1 MRRTTLAT
9 LVALGVTLS
18 LVAAACG
25 GGDKTAKQKAA
36 ATTTAASNSNAGKE
50 PQAVPGFDGKT
61 ITLGV
66 ITPQSGTTGA
76 IAGKYL
82 GTPLTDGNK
91 MYWQSVND
99 KGGVA
104 GKYKVDLKVADSQY
118 DATVGTQAYANLK
131 GDVLAFQQIL
141 GTAVTQAI
149 EPQLATDK
157 IIAGPATLDAEW
169 NLDANLF
176 PFVTSYQLLAIN
188 ALDYYLK
195 KGGGQGKNICSL
207 AQDDGYGDAGVQG
220 AEYAAKKLGFT
231 LKTEQRVKLLGDKTA
246 AVQALKDN
254 KCDAVFT
261 TLLFVDMK
269 SLVSTARQLGFEAR
283 FILEAPAWE
292 RGFTD
297 KTDSGFDQSFSDY
310 LTKNMWVAATGPQ
323 WGDKTNPGMA
333 KMLADLAKYKPDQ
346 KANLYFLFGYG
357 QAWALD
363 QILEK
368 AAANGDFSRDGLQA
382 AITQVGSLKF
392 DNLIPDYKYGTSVDQ
407 RVTPLPASLFTV
419 DPTIDGGLKML
430 AADYVSD
437 AAKTYKFTKK

>member
-1 MRRTTLAT
+1 MRRTSVARLA
-9 LVALGVTLS
+9 ALGLS
-18 LVAAACG
+18 LALVAAACG
-25 GGDKTAKQKAA
+25 GGDKTAKEKAKES
-36 ATTTAASNSNAGKE
+36 TTTGSGSNAGKAPE
-50 PQAVPGFDGKT
+50 PAPGFDGST

-91 MYWQSVND
+91 LYWQAKND

-104 GKYKVDLKVADSQY
+104 GKYKVQLKVADSQY
-118 DATVGTQAYANLK
+118 DATVGGQAYDGMKN
-131 GDVLAFQQIL
+131 DVLAFQQIL
-141 GTAVTQAI
+141 GTAVLQAI
-149 EPQLATDK
+149 QPKLDTDNVL
-157 IIAGPATLDAEW
+157 AGPATLDAEW
-169 NLDANLF
+169 NQDSHLF

-188 ALDYYLK
+188 GLDYYVK
-195 KGGGQGKNICSL
+195 HGGGKGKTICSL
-207 AQDDGYGDAGVQG
+207 AQDDAYGDAGVQG
-220 AEYAAKKLGFT
+220 AEFAAKKLGFT

-254 KCDAVFT
+254 KCDAVLT

-269 SLVSTARQLGFEAR
+269 SLVSTARQLGYEAK

-297 KTDSGFDQSFSDY
+297 KTDPGFDQAFSDY

-323 WGDKTNPGMA
+323 WGDTSNPGMA
-333 KMLADLAKYKPDQ
+333 QMLDLLKKYKPDQ
-346 KANLYFLFGYG
+346 KANLYFMFGYG

-368 AAANGDFSRDGLQA
+368 AAANGDFSREGLQKA
-382 AITQVGSLKF
+382 MWQIGSLKF

-407 RVTPLPASLFTV
+407 RVTPLPATIFSV
-419 DPTIDGGLKML
+419 DPSIDGGLKVL
-430 AADYVSD
+430 AADYVAD
-437 AAKTYKFTKK
+437 AAKSFKLTS